1 MNRDRKPRPRRKAIG
16 TIRAVLRHPGW
27 PQAADQLRLDRRSV
41 IRFVLAVVAIGIPL
55 LTIPVVTGLPAEPFL
70 LVLVY
75 GLYLGGAVLT
85 ARRAGPGGIRRL
97 FAGVLHWRIGWGNW
111 AFAVASIPLATVA
124 VALVVGNFTVPSDGW
139 ALTIGNYLFLT
150 FIFGALI
157 INIFEE
163 TAWQGLV
170 QRNLT
175 RDYGPLRA
183 AALTAVPF
191 ALVHIPLSF
200 IGDVT
205 TGEALVATA
214 LLFIFAPAMRYL
226 MGRLDIASGGSLLA
240 VGVMHATSNAS
251 AQLGLTSGGWEHVA
265 GLAIVALVALAADS
279 LRRSRQVP
287 AGDPAAVSS

>member
-1 MNRDRKPRPRRKAIG
+1 MKQTANHAHTRKQPEPSEPRPPTR
-16 TIRAVLRHPGW
+16 W
-27 PQAADQLRLDRRSV
+27 PQAGDQLRLDRRSV
-41 IRFVLAVVAIGIPL
+41 IRFVLAVVVIGIAL
-55 LTIPVVTGLPAEPFL
+55 LTIPVVAGLPAEPFL

-85 ARRAGPGGIRRL
+85 ARRAGPGGVRRL
-97 FAGVLHWRIGWGNW
+97 FSGVLHWRIGWGNW

-124 VALVVGNFTVPSDGW
+124 VALVAGNFIAPSDGW
-139 ALTIGNYLFLT
+139 ALTFGNYLFLT

-205 TGEALVATA
+205 TGEALVA
-214 LLFIFAPAMRYL
+214 LGIVFIFAPAMRYL
-226 MGRLDIASGGSLLA
+226 MGRLDISSGGSLLA
-240 VGVMHATSNAS
+240 VGVMHASLNAS
-251 AQLGLTSGGWEHVA
+251 EQIGLTSGGWEHIA
-265 GLAIVALVALAADS
+265 GLAIVALVTLAADS
-279 LRRSRQVP
+279 LRRQSRQAPV
-287 AGDPAAVSS
+287 GDAAAVSF